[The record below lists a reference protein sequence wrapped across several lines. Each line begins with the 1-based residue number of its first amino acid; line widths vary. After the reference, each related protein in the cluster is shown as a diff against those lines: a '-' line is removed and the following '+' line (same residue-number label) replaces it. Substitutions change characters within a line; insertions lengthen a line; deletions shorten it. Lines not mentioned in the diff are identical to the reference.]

1 MSLIEN
7 ESSLLSDALLQDETQ
22 HVIDKFSTNGH
33 GGKRDN
39 PDTSGCIGSTM
50 GETIS
55 KNENEEYDSDEPTL
69 ALLDN
74 EKLFRVHI
82 FLWLMQFGFLVTAFS
97 GIYWSDCELRDVNDD
112 DVLRDFGSVSFY
124 DNLDIMKSNAFL
136 YLLQAVFIL
145 SVPMLRVLVLPFP
158 IYIFYKYLTLDMIE
172 SDNDGFV
179 TSDNGTIVDEN
190 SIAPWR
196 DAPYFKKFDS
206 ATKLRWAQKITNI
219 VSQVA
224 KLQMSPYYIN
234 VLLFWVAS
242 TQFDLPDPDGSGD
255 VMKVQLTIKMMDGFP
270 IFNFALYPMFV
281 SAILLNWQ
289 LVRWLQVFRIRRCG
303 SRRTDSVDRTL
314 AFSKENENDQ
324 FDGSLRSSN
333 ENDDNQVL
341 SGEAEMVDPNSPVC
355 DLSESPLLSSSNPC
369 LSKENIHHNLQAYT
383 ILTVVIVSYILIFL
397 AGLDIYE
404 VKYSGDLTV
413 YEEGTRRSVGFFRVL
428 KDAHAEDTLSSPFY
442 RDLPGIVVSIFGFVI
457 PTIVLVIVLV
467 LEAYSI
473 NERDYSNYVWYKKLV
488 LGGKLISITSC
499 EVPIAVSSFMWCI
512 LSDDVTDL
520 VFDGVLVGT
529 GFFVSGTA
537 FLLLFAIFN
546 NMAAKTALQKK
557 TYLLFI

>member
-1 MSLIEN
+1 
-7 ESSLLSDALLQDETQ
+7 
-22 HVIDKFSTNGH
+22 
-33 GGKRDN
+33 
-39 PDTSGCIGSTM
+39 
-50 GETIS
+50 
-55 KNENEEYDSDEPTL
+55 
-69 ALLDN
+69 
-74 EKLFRVHI
+74 
-82 FLWLMQFGFLVTAFS
+82 
-97 GIYWSDCELRDVNDD
+97 
-112 DVLRDFGSVSFY
+112 
-124 DNLDIMKSNAFL
+124 
-136 YLLQAVFIL
+136 
-145 SVPMLRVLVLPFP
+145 
-158 IYIFYKYLTLDMIE
+158 
-172 SDNDGFV
+172 
-179 TSDNGTIVDEN
+179 
-190 SIAPWR
+190 
-196 DAPYFKKFDS
+196 
-206 ATKLRWAQKITNI
+206 
-219 VSQVA
+219 
-224 KLQMSPYYIN
+224 
-234 VLLFWVAS
+234 
-242 TQFDLPDPDGSGD
+242 
-255 VMKVQLTIKMMDGFP
+255 MDGFP

-324 FDGSLRSSN
+324 FDGCLLSSN

-369 LSKENIHHNLQAYT
+369 LSRENIHHNLQAYT

-546 NMAAKTALQKK
+546 NRAAKTALQKR